1 MVERPHTTTTVAET
15 LRQLRKEPQRPRRD
29 RRLRIMIA
37 CDPERPIR
45 TLVLPRALPMLI
57 SLIGAALLLAT
68 VILLCGSVRMS
79 ETLGGLERRVR
90 SMMQVA
96 DTVAMHPLR
105 EGDARA
111 GGRTPSLRPPSGEI
125 GHFTLESANT
135 GESMEVKINL
145 TSGEIEPE
153 SYRQLRHQ
161 MRCLHTTAETPPD
174 PRLIELLYKISQRT
188 HQKIILVS
196 GFRAPMYSRAKL
208 SYHTRGMAAD
218 IRIPGMTP
226 LMIRDLAFAM
236 GIKGIGYYPV
246 SQFVHIDVRDN
257 NQYWIDYGANSM
269 DSERAEH
276 DPSNGETEPGTEM
289 GEPEAAAVPAAAPVE
304 RDEDDSAR

>member
-15 LRQLRKEPQRPRRD
+15 LRQLRKQPQRPRRD

-161 MRCLHTTAETPPD
+161 MRCIRTTAETPPD